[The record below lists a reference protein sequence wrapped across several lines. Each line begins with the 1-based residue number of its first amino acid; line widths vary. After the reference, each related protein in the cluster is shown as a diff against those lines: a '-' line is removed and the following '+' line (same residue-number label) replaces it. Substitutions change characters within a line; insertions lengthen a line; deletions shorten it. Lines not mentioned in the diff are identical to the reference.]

1 MDNSRWRNSIM
12 AILTK
17 TEGYFIINNGAI
29 SLSESTSVSYRD
41 DATIQEFD
49 TEELMLAA
57 HEEQFPDQYTYSKG
71 IDEVDQ
77 EPYLHDSDEL

>member
-1 MDNSRWRNSIM
+1 M

-17 TEGYFIINNGAI
+17 TEGYFIINSGVV

-49 TEELMLAA
+49 TEALMLAA
-57 HEEQFPDQYTYSKG
+57 HEEQFPNQY
-71 IDEVDQ
+71 
-77 EPYLHDSDEL
+77 LDSDDPDE